1 MSKIKD
7 IPLLERPR
15 EKAKIY
21 GIESLSNEELFALII
36 GSGTKEYSSLDIAR
50 LILSSSSSLEE
61 LFNNTTYLD
70 LKLFKGLSEA
80 RALALA
86 STFEL
91 NKRAFRKNEISI
103 YLYDKFKVAQYF
115 HNIFKNEEFEKLYV
129 VLLTKSRKLIAI
141 RNVYGGTKNV
151 ILINPNEILKICAK
165 FDAKRFYLIHNHP
178 SGNSSPSKE
187 DEEQTRV
194 IELLTNVLGISLED
208 HLVIGE
214 KTFYSLI
221 DMKEYDIDA

>member
-91 NKRAFRKNEISI
+91 NKRAFRK
-103 YLYDKFKVAQYF
+103 
-115 HNIFKNEEFEKLYV
+115 
-129 VLLTKSRKLIAI
+129 TKSRFI
-141 RNVYGGTKNV
+141 YT
-151 ILINPNEILKICAK
+151 INLK
-165 FDAKRFYLIHNHP
+165 
-178 SGNSSPSKE
+178 
-187 DEEQTRV
+187 
-194 IELLTNVLGISLED
+194 
-208 HLVIGE
+208 
-214 KTFYSLI
+214 
-221 DMKEYDIDA
+221 

>member
-1 MSKIKD
+1 MLNPQNFTIKF
-7 IPLLERPR
+7 
-15 EKAKIY
+15 
-21 GIESLSNEELFALII
+21 GWVSGSSFA
-36 GSGTKEYSSLDIAR
+36 
-50 LILSSSSSLEE
+50 
-61 LFNNTTYLD
+61 
-70 LKLFKGLSEA
+70 
-80 RALALA
+80 
-86 STFEL
+86 
-91 NKRAFRKNEISI
+91 SI
-103 YLYDKFKVAQYF
+103 KV
-115 HNIFKNEEFEKLYV
+115 L
-129 VLLTKSRKLIAI
+129 LLTKLNCIWK
-141 RNVYGGTKNV
+141 
-151 ILINPNEILKICAK
+151 NPNEILKICAK